1 MRSHLGTLRRRP
13 GDPETAAASPGLG
26 RHLTGP
32 TRRSSAWH
40 ITSAPTVPTG
50 KETVDEANPHQQAS
64 RQTRQPAA
72 NASAARRARP
82 RHRSR
87 PSAGPPSRIPDAHP
101 ARAAAAASQAD
112 PCSQQRA
119 MTGRSPAVLAT
130 QAAAPDSRL
139 PRQHQNPQLWFPD
152 RPAQSWPS
160 RTACHARCADPAWPA
175 PSSALSRTGSGA
187 ARSLPK
193 APSRTG
199 EAVRSAT
206 QTRNGGHHA
215 PSHRATAS
223 RRARQGDDRR
233 RGRRTAGT
241 SGAPHAAVTSLP
253 AHDAA
258 RPAARAR
265 RGRTSLSKHRRR
277 CRPGRQHPGPS
288 RRQRPEAAR

>member
-1 MRSHLGTLRRRP
+1 MTSHLGTPRRRP
-13 GDPETAAASPGLG
+13 GDPETAAASPGPG

-50 KETVDEANPHQQAS
+50 KETADEANPHQQAS

-101 ARAAAAASQAD
+101 ARAAASQAD

-160 RTACHARCADPAWPA
+160 RTACPARCADPAWPA

-193 APSRTG
+193 APSPHGRGRAVGHPNPQRRTPC
-199 EAVRSAT
+199 T
-206 QTRNGGHHA
+206 QSSCNSSP
-215 PSHRATAS
+215 PSTS
-223 RRARQGDDRR
+223 RR
-233 RGRRTAGT
+233 
-241 SGAPHAAVTSLP
+241 
-253 AHDAA
+253 
-258 RPAARAR
+258 
-265 RGRTSLSKHRRR
+265 
-277 CRPGRQHPGPS
+277 
-288 RRQRPEAAR
+288 